1 MEASPSN
8 EEILQDLGVTQVVN
22 RTESPPSDDSV
33 GQDKGEVW
41 RQFVAFVMKE
51 KRFLASHLEQVRP
64 LEFPPGPLKIG
75 VEDRH
80 HLSYLQDRENL
91 SMLKDFANRFF
102 SSDVKVVI
110 SSSTIKSPGADQGS
124 DLSKTASG
132 GGGDVVKEAL
142 RIFGGSIKE
151 VKERS

>member
-1 MEASPSN
+1 M
-8 EEILQDLGVTQVVN
+8 VN
-22 RTESPPSDDSV
+22 PTESPPSDDSV

-41 RQFVAFVMKE
+41 KQFVAFVMKE

-64 LEFPPGPLKIG
+64 LEFPPGPLKIA

-110 SSSTIKSPGADQGS
+110 SPSTIKSPGADQGL
-124 DLSKTASG
+124 DLSKTTTG
-132 GGGDVVKEAL
+132 GGGDVVEEAL